1 MWAAEGLQGLE
12 LVSSEFNSNSTFN
25 SLHCWF
31 CISPHSHSFSPL
43 SAPTDCSLPSRF
55 LLGQPMRGRKAGK
68 ESG

>member
-1 MWAAEGLQGLE
+1 MWATEGLQGLE

-25 SLHCWF
+25 GLHCW
-31 CISPHSHSFSPL
+31 SPHSHSFFPL

-55 LLGQPMRGRKAGK
+55 LLGQPMRGRKAGE